1 MTPKAA
7 LRTASRWL
15 IGFLLT
21 VVLAAFFLAVTGVQI
36 TSEATA
42 QRVIRRTVAVVT
54 NVDLILP
61 RAETELHKAA
71 AQGQEDPV
79 RVPGFPIPI
88 DIPRSEAAAI
98 QGQALRDRLLDA
110 SARLIYDQGMS
121 VWAQNDPQGE
131 QRIEDVSSAGALY
144 HAVGLV
150 RGSTHT
156 ALVIVAVLLGLLALG
171 LALLLLIGL
180 RLQTQLIVLGVV
192 IAIAALPSLAGAVA
206 LRFALRTAG
215 SDSDPFVSGL
225 MNVGVDSTW
234 VPIRNFLTLSILG
247 FAVIAAGAGLL
258 WWQSRAGP
266 AGEATALDTAP

>member
-15 IGFLLT
+15 TGFLL
-21 VVLAAFFLAVTGVQI
+21 VIVLAAFFLAVTGVQV

-42 QRVIRRTVAVVT
+42 LRVIRRAVAVVT
-54 NVDLILP
+54 DIDLVLP
-61 RAETELHKAA
+61 RAEAGLHTAA
-71 AQGQEDPV
+71 GQGQGDQV
-79 RVPGFPIPI
+79 RVPEFPIPV
-88 DIPRSEAAAI
+88 DIPRSEAAFI
-98 QGQALRDRLLDA
+98 QGQALRDRLLDV

-121 VWAQNDPQGE
+121 VWAQNDPRAE
-131 QRIEDVSSAGALY
+131 QRIDDISSTGALY
-144 HAVGLV
+144 HSLGLV
-150 RGSTHT
+150 RESTHT
-156 ALVIVAVLLGLLALG
+156 ALVIVAILLGLLALG

-180 RLQTQLIVLGVV
+180 RLQMQILVLGVV

-225 MNVGVDSTW
+225 MDVGVDGTW

-247 FAVIAAGAGLL
+247 FAVIAVAAGLL
-258 WWQSRAGP
+258 WWQSRTGP
-266 AGEATALDTAP
+266 GGQPTRLDTAP

>member
-1 MTPKAA
+1 VTARSA
-7 LRTASRWL
+7 LLIASRWL
-15 IGFLLT
+15 TGFLLAI
-21 VVLAAFFLAVTGVQI
+21 VLAAFFLAVTGVQI

-54 NVDLILP
+54 DVDLILP

-71 AQGQEDPV
+71 AQGQGDQV

-110 SARLIYDQGMS
+110 SAHLIYDQGMS
-121 VWAQNDPQGE
+121 VWAQNDLRAE
-131 QRIEDVSSAGALY
+131 QRIEDVSSTGALY
-144 HAVGLV
+144 HSLGLV
-150 RGSTHT
+150 RDSTHT
-156 ALVIVAVLLGLLALG
+156 ALVIVAILLGLLALG

-180 RLQTQLIVLGVV
+180 RLQTQLLVLGVV
-192 IAIAALPSLAGAVA
+192 IAVAALPSLAGAVA

-215 SDSDPFVSGL
+215 SDADPFVSGL

-234 VPIRNFLTLSILG
+234 VPIRNFLTLSALG
-247 FAVIAAGAGLL
+247 FAVIATAGGLL

-266 AGEATALDTAP
+266 GGQPARLHTAP